1 MVATESK
8 SKTIRALRG
17 GQMTIPIEIRKHL
30 GIDENTLLSV
40 SETGDGGFYVKPLII
55 EPAHTLANPSDS
67 SWIKQVYDAFEPV
80 RREIREKGMSEDEVD
95 SLIDEAFRDVRA
107 ELYGTRKP

>member
-1 MVATESK
+1 MVASTD
-8 SKTIRALRG
+8 KTRTVRALRG
-17 GQMTIPIEIRKHL
+17 GKMTIPAEIRKSL
-30 GIDENTLLSV
+30 GIDEHTLLSV
-40 SETGDGGFYVKPLII
+40 EETEDGGFFVKPLIV
-55 EPAHTLANPSDS
+55 EPTHTLANPSDS

-107 ELYGTRKP
+107 ELYGTRER